1 MKSLAIIGST
11 GSIGK
16 YSLEV
21 YKKNKNKF
29 NLLYLAANSNY
40 KKLVRQSKIYK
51 PKNIFLINY
60 KSYLKNKTKN
70 KLLKSENFIFKS
82 HSKKIDYVISGVSS
96 FEAIDINFKLI
107 KIAKNLLI
115 ANKETIVCG
124 GEIFLKEAK
133 KNKCNIIPI
142 DSEHHCI
149 DYFIKNFK
157 LKNDIDKIYI
167 TASGGPFL
175 RKKINYKEKINKV
188 LKHPTWK
195 MGTKITIDSSTFANK
210 ILELFEAKILF
221 KLPYK
226 KLKIIVEEK
235 SNVHS
240 VILLKNKIM
249 FPIIHRPSMT
259 LPISNSLNVSN
270 NCGLKVENLKINL
283 LPADSKKF
291 PIVKLGYEILKED
304 SLYQMILF
312 VVLNERLV
320 KKYIRNEI
328 NYGDIASYLVKAF
341 KKNIIKNKSR
351 KPIKNLND
359 IKKAISF
366 GNSIVI

>member
-16 YSLEV
+16 SSLEV

-60 KSYLKNKTKN
+60 NSYLKNKTKN

-82 HSKKIDYVISGVSS
+82 QTKKIDYVISGVSS

-157 LKNDIDKIYI
+157 LKNEIDKIYI

-195 MGTKITIDSSTFANK
+195 MGTKITVDSSTFANK
-210 ILELFEAKILF
+210 ILELFEAKTLF
-221 KLPYK
+221 KLPSK
-226 KLKIIVEEK
+226 KLKIMVEEK

-270 NCGLKVENLKINL
+270 NCDLKVENLKINL
-283 LPADSKKF
+283 FPVDSKKF
-291 PIVKLGYEILKED
+291 PIVKLGYKILKQD
-304 SLYQMILF
+304 SLFQTILF

-341 KKNIIKNKSR
+341 KKKIIKNKSR
-351 KPIKNLND
+351 KPVKNLND

>member
-16 YSLEV
+16 SSLEV

-29 NLLYLAANSNY
+29 NLIYLAANSNY
-40 KKLVRQSKIYK
+40 KKLVKQSKIYK
-51 PKNIFLINY
+51 PKSIFLINY
-60 KSYLKNKTKN
+60 NSYLKNKTKN
-70 KLLKSENFIFKS
+70 KILKSENFIFKS
-82 HSKKIDYVISGVSS
+82 QTKKIDYVISGVSS
-96 FEAIDINFKLI
+96 FEAIDINFKLL

-115 ANKETIVCG
+115 ANKETIICG

-149 DYFIKNFK
+149 DYFIKNFR

-167 TASGGPFL
+167 TASGGPFFK
-175 RKKINYKEKINKV
+175 KKINYKEKINKV

-195 MGTKITIDSSTFANK
+195 MGRKITIDSSTFANK

-221 KLPYK
+221 DLPSK
-226 KLKIIVEEK
+226 KLKIMVEEK

-240 VILLKNKIM
+240 VIVLKNKIL
-249 FPIIHRPSMT
+249 FPIIHKPNMA

-270 NCGLKVENLKINL
+270 TCNLKVENLKINFL
-283 LPADSKKF
+283 SADSKKF
-291 PIVKLGYEILKED
+291 PIVKLGYKILEQD

-320 KKYIRNEI
+320 KKYIKNEI
-328 NYGDIASYLVKAF
+328 NYGDIATYLVKAF
-341 KKNIIKNKSR
+341 GKNEIKNISK

-359 IKKAISF
+359 IKRAINF
-366 GNSIVI
+366 ANNIDL